1 MQTGDQLNVEYLFR
15 LIYDCFHGACY
26 GSTAG
31 FSAFFANLWL
41 WIIGVGYLLAVV
53 GLFVIVYCTVQLF
66 ELRER
71 EEEFYGTLL
80 LAPDAESGGHPRWR
94 HIKSLADGAASSGWR
109 EAVIEADIMLDEA
122 LTKQGYTGASIS
134 EKLQGADKST
144 FSTLQD
150 AWEAHKVRNQIAHEG
165 SAFNLS
171 ADLVR
176 RTIGRY
182 ENVFHEFK
190 VI

>member
-94 HIKSLADGAASSGWR
+94 PFCSGRARGAERALRRASER
-109 EAVIEADIMLDEA
+109 EAPA
-122 LTKQGYTGASIS
+122 
-134 EKLQGADKST
+134 
-144 FSTLQD
+144 
-150 AWEAHKVRNQIAHEG
+150 
-165 SAFNLS
+165 
-171 ADLVR
+171 
-176 RTIGRY
+176 
-182 ENVFHEFK
+182 
-190 VI
+190 